1 MTIKTQSGVA
11 LILVLL
17 VTSFV
22 SAVGLGLALVVFMDQ
37 LAGGNHRGY
46 AAMVYAADA
55 GIELAVRDLA
65 LLDDWNAA
73 LAGTTRGR
81 FTDGAPTGVRAI
93 PGGGAVNLTAETNL
107 LNCGRR
113 SACTSGQMDANSRE
127 RPWGANNPRWRLYA
141 YGPFQDLLH
150 VARPAPCYLAVW
162 VADDS
167 REEDDDPSADAEV
180 EEPGHGVM
188 RVHAQTF
195 GPMGGR
201 RAIEAELARVC
212 RFEDGE
218 EDCRPGIRVQ
228 SWQEL
233 RQLLP

>member
-1 MTIKTQSGVA
+1 MTIRTQSGVA

-17 VTSFV
+17 LTSFV

-37 LAGGNHRGY
+37 LASANHRGS
-46 AAMVYAADA
+46 AAMLYAADA
-55 GIELAVRDLA
+55 GIELAARDLA

-93 PGGGAVNLTAETNL
+93 PGGGAINLTAETNL
-107 LNCGRR
+107 LNCGKR

-141 YGPFQDLLH
+141 YGPFQDLVA
-150 VARPAPCYLAVW
+150 VARPVPCYLAVW

-167 REEDDDPSADAEV
+167 REEDNNPAADAEV
-180 EEPGHGVM
+180 AEPGRGIV
-188 RVHAQTF
+188 RVRAEVF

-212 RFEDGE
+212 RQQDGE
-218 EDCRPGIRVQ
+218 EDCLPGSRVQ

>member
-11 LILVLL
+11 LVLVLV

-22 SAVGLGLALVVFMDQ
+22 SAVGLGLVLAVFMDQ
-37 LAGGNHRGY
+37 LAGGNHHDA
-46 AAMVYAADA
+46 AAMLYAADA
-55 GIELAVRDLA
+55 GIELAARDLA
-65 LLDDWNAA
+65 RLDDWNAA
-73 LAGTTRGR
+73 LDGTTRGS
-81 FTDGAPTGVRAI
+81 FTDGAPTGVRGI
-93 PGGGAVNLTAETNL
+93 PGGGTVNLTAETNL
-107 LNCGRR
+107 LNCGKRTT
-113 SACTSGQMDANSRE
+113 CTSGQMDANSRE

-141 YGPFQDLLH
+141 YGPFHDLVS
-150 VARPAPCYLAVW
+150 VARPVSCYLALW

-167 REEDDDPSADAEV
+167 REVDDDPAADAEV
-180 EEPGHGVM
+180 EEPGRGVM
-188 RVHAQTF
+188 RVRAEVF

-212 RFEDGE
+212 RLAGE
-218 EDCRPGIRVQ
+218 EDCQPGIRVQ

>member
-1 MTIKTQSGVA
+1 MTIKTESGVA

-37 LAGGNHRGY
+37 LASGNHRSS
-46 AAMVYAADA
+46 AAMLYAADA
-55 GIELAVRDLA
+55 GIELAARDLA
-65 LLDDWNAA
+65 LLNDWNTA

-107 LNCGRR
+107 LNCGKRT
-113 SACTSGQMDANSRE
+113 SCTSGQMDANSRE
-127 RPWGANNPRWRLYA
+127 RPWGANNPRWRLYD
-141 YGPFQDLLH
+141 YGPFQDL
-150 VARPAPCYLAVW
+150 VNAARPAPYYLAVW

-167 REEDDDPSADAEV
+167 REGDNNPVADAEV
-180 EEPGHGVM
+180 DEPGRGVV
-188 RVHAQTF
+188 RVHAAVF
-195 GPMGGR
+195 GPTGGR

-212 RFEDGE
+212 RQLDGE
-218 EDCRPGIRVQ
+218 EDCLPGIRVQ

-233 RQLLP
+233 RQLIP